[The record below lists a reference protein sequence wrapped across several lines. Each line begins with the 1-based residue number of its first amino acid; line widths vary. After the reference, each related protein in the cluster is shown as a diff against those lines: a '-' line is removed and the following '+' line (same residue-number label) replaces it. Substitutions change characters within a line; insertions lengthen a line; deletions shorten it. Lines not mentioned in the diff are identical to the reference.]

1 MGVEQGSSWTDLW
14 GSRFTWQGTV
24 AGGRAGFVASVAVV
38 GLGVVFAPVVA
49 PVAAAAT
56 GVSAAAT
63 GCMVVAGGTTFGAA
77 KGFVTDASNSSRAG
91 AKAGGKFAREYYFPD
106 DKK

>member
-49 PVAAAAT
+49 PVAAAT

-63 GCMVVAGGTTFGAA
+63 GCMVVAGGTTLGAA
-77 KGFVTDASNSSRAG
+77 KGFVTDASNSSTAG

-106 DKK
+106 